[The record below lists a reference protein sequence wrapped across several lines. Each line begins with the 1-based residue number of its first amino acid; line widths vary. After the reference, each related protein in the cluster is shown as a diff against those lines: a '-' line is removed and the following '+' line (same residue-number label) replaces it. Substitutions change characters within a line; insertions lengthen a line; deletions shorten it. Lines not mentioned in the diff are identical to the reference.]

1 MSTKQFIAQRSRP
14 LNLNDRCRARRTSL
28 YIDANILIPEERMNK
43 LEFPS
48 IYEGFQPKI
57 LRYLTRLVGEA
68 EAEDLTQEVLI
79 KVSAALPDFRG
90 ESQLSTWIYRIAT
103 NAALDRLRS
112 RSYQRIVQNCSAS
125 VEAEVD
131 DRNAWTGERTPLV
144 EPQIFRKEM
153 NECIQGFIQKLPE
166 NYRVVLVLSEFE
178 GLKNGEIA
186 ETLGISLS
194 TAKIRLHRAKEK
206 LKEELS
212 TSCDSYWIEE
222 NEFLPELKFL

>member
-1 MSTKQFIAQRSRP
+1 M
-14 LNLNDRCRARRTSL
+14 NDL
-28 YIDANILIPEERMNK
+28 D
-43 LEFPS
+43 FPK
-48 IYEGFQPKI
+48 IYEAFQPKI

-79 KVSAALPDFRG
+79 KVSEAVPDFRG

-112 RSYQRIVQNCSAS
+112 PSHKQIVHDCSTS
-125 VEAEVD
+125 EETELE
-131 DRNAWTGERTPLV
+131 DRDAATGERTPLI

-178 GLKNGEIA
+178 GLKDSEIA
-186 ETLGISLS
+186 ETLGISS
-194 TAKIRLHRAKEK
+194 GAVKIRLHRARER
-206 LKEELS
+206 LKEELG
-212 TSCDSYWIEE
+212 TKCESYWLEE
-222 NEFLPELKFL
+222 NEFLPELKNF